1 MSKVETLISQSGLSD
16 DKQLALKQSFVDF
29 ERISNF
35 WQEQAEKIIV
45 TDINDTDMMV
55 LAKEGRKALSDKRIA
70 IEKLRKSLKDAS
82 LQEGR
87 MIDTIAKELTG
98 LITPTEE
105 YLKLQETFAQ
115 RMEEQRIAQL
125 VEDRNKAFAPY
136 GVDTRFYD
144 FATMDE
150 MMFETLLLGAK
161 TKFEK
166 EEEDKRLLEEAR
178 LRKIEED
185 KIKAEEQR
193 LENIRLKALAEEQE
207 KKLNELREFEKQ
219 RVERERQI
227 ESERIE
233 RERKIYEQELE
244 IEKERQKIEIQK
256 QQVELPMDKIVFI
269 NEQLPPNTIIIGECI
284 KIDSKYFYYNG
295 EKIEDINNVYQLFTD
310 YLKNNK

>member
-1 MSKVETLISQSGLSD
+1 MQQQTIKMSKVETLISQSGLSE

-45 TDINDTDMMV
+45 TDVNDTDMMT

-70 IEKLRKSLKDAS
+70 IEKLRKKLKDAS

-87 MIDTIAKELTG
+87 MIDTIAKELTS

-115 RMEEQRIAQL
+115 RMEEQRIAKL

-150 MMFETLLLGAK
+150 IMFETLLLGAK

-166 EEEDKRLLEEAR
+166 DEEDKRLLEEAR
-178 LRKIEED
+178 LQKIEEE
-185 KIKAEEQR
+185 KKQAEEQR
-193 LENIRLKALAEEQE
+193 LENIRLKALAEEQAN
-207 KKLNELREFEKQ
+207 KLKELQK
-219 RVERERQI
+219 I
-227 ESERIE
+227 ESERLQAE
-233 RERKIYEQELE
+233 KIQMESNWGGTSS
-244 IEKERQKIEIQK
+244 
-256 QQVELPMDKIVFI
+256 VALPSTSIIAFGQDNTFTTNII
-269 NEQLPPNTIIIGECI
+269 NIGESI
-284 KIDSKYFYYNG
+284 QIDGKYFYYNG

-310 YLKNNK
+310 YLKSNK

>member
-1 MSKVETLISQSGLSD
+1 MSKVENLISQSGLSD

-55 LAKEGRKALSDKRIA
+55 LAKEGRKALSEKRIA
-70 IEKLRKSLKDAS
+70 IEKLRKILKDAS

-115 RMEEQRIAQL
+115 RMEEQRIAKL
-125 VEDRNKAFAPY
+125 VEDRKKAFEPY
-136 GVDTRFYD
+136 GVDTRFYE

-166 EEEDKRLLEEAR
+166 EEENNRLLEESR

-185 KIKAEEQR
+185 KKQAEEQR

-207 KKLNELREFEKQ
+207 KKINELRN
-219 RVERERQI
+219 I
-227 ESERIE
+227 EAERIE
-233 RERKIYEQELE
+233 REFELE
-244 IEKERQKIEIQK
+244 LQQFPKIK
-256 QQVELPMDKIVFI
+256 LVNTK
-269 NEQLPPNTIIIGECI
+269 NTLPPNIIVIGDSI
-284 KIDSKYFYYNG
+284 KIDAKYFYYNG

>member
-1 MSKVETLISQSGLSD
+1 MSKVENLISQSGLSD

-55 LAKEGRKALSDKRIA
+55 LAKDGRKALSEKRIA
-70 IEKLRKSLKDAS
+70 IEKLRKILKDAS

-115 RMEEQRIAQL
+115 RMEEQRIAKL
-125 VEDRNKAFAPY
+125 VEDRKKAFEPY
-136 GVDTRFYD
+136 GVDTRFYE

-166 EEEDKRLLEEAR
+166 EEENNRLLEESR

-185 KIKAEEQR
+185 KKQAEEQR

-207 KKLNELREFEKQ
+207 KKINELRN
-219 RVERERQI
+219 I
-227 ESERIE
+227 EAERIE
-233 RERKIYEQELE
+233 REFELE
-244 IEKERQKIEIQK
+244 LQQFPKIK
-256 QQVELPMDKIVFI
+256 LVNTK
-269 NEQLPPNTIIIGECI
+269 NTLPPNIIVIGDSI
-284 KIDSKYFYYNG
+284 KIDAKYFYYNG

>member
-1 MSKVETLISQSGLSD
+1 MSKVENLISQSGLSD

-55 LAKEGRKALSDKRIA
+55 LAKEGRKALSEKRIA
-70 IEKLRKSLKDAS
+70 IEKLRKILKDAS

-115 RMEEQRIAQL
+115 RMEEQRIAKL
-125 VEDRNKAFAPY
+125 VEDRKKAFEPY
-136 GVDTRFYD
+136 GVDTRFYE

-166 EEEDKRLLEEAR
+166 EEENNRLLEESR

-185 KIKAEEQR
+185 KKQAEEQR

-207 KKLNELREFEKQ
+207 KKINELRN
-219 RVERERQI
+219 I
-227 ESERIE
+227 EAERIE
-233 RERKIYEQELE
+233 REFELE
-244 IEKERQKIEIQK
+244 LQQFPKIK
-256 QQVELPMDKIVFI
+256 LVNTK
-269 NEQLPPNTIIIGECI
+269 NTLPPNIIVIGDSI
-284 KIDSKYFYYNG
+284 KIDAKYFYYRE

>member
-1 MSKVETLISQSGLSD
+1 MHQQTIKMSKVETLISQSGLSE
-16 DKQLALKQSFVDF
+16 DKQLALNQSFMDF

-45 TDINDTDMMV
+45 TDVNDTDMMT

-70 IEKLRKSLKDAS
+70 IEKLRKKLKDAS

-105 YLKLQETFAQ
+105 YLKIQETFAQ
-115 RMEEQRIAQL
+115 RMEEKRIAQL

-150 MMFETLLLGAK
+150 IMFETLLLGAK

-166 EEEDKRLLEEAR
+166 DEEDKRLLEETR
-178 LRKIEED
+178 LQKIEEE
-185 KIKAEEQR
+185 KKQAEEQR
-193 LENIRLKALAEEQE
+193 LENIRLKALAEEQAN
-207 KKLNELREFEKQ
+207 KLKELQK
-219 RVERERQI
+219 I
-227 ESERIE
+227 ESERLKAEKIQIE
-233 RERKIYEQELE
+233 SNWVGTSSIA
-244 IEKERQKIEIQK
+244 
-256 QQVELPMDKIVFI
+256 LPSTSIIAFGQDNTFTTNII
-269 NEQLPPNTIIIGECI
+269 NIGESI
-284 KIDSKYFYYNG
+284 QIDGKYFYYNG

>member
-1 MSKVETLISQSGLSD
+1 MSKVEKLISQSGLSD

-115 RMEEQRIAQL
+115 RMEEQRIAKL

-185 KIKAEEQR
+185 KKQAEEQR
-193 LENIRLKALAEEQE
+193 LENIRLKALAEEQAN
-207 KKLNELREFEKQ
+207 KLRELEK
-219 RVERERQI
+219 I
-227 ESERIE
+227 ESEKVEIIE
-233 RERKIYEQELE
+233 SEFELE
-244 IEKERQKIEIQK
+244 
-256 QQVELPMDKIVFI
+256 LL
-269 NEQLPPNTIIIGECI
+269 QLPKIKLVNTQNTFTTNTISIGESI
-284 KIDSKYFYYNG
+284 QIDGKYFYYNG

>member
-1 MSKVETLISQSGLSD
+1 
-16 DKQLALKQSFVDF
+16 
-29 ERISNF
+29 
-35 WQEQAEKIIV
+35 
-45 TDINDTDMMV
+45 
-55 LAKEGRKALSDKRIA
+55 
-70 IEKLRKSLKDAS
+70 
-82 LQEGR
+82 

-125 VEDRNKAFAPY
+125 VQDRNKAFAPY

-166 EEEDKRLLEEAR
+166 EEEDKRLLEETR
-178 LRKIEED
+178 LQKIEEE
-185 KIKAEEQR
+185 KKQAEEQR
-193 LENIRLKALAEEQE
+193 LENIRLKALAEEQAN
-207 KKLNELREFEKQ
+207 KLKELQK
-219 RVERERQI
+219 I
-227 ESERIE
+227 ESEKVEIIE
-233 RERKIYEQELE
+233 SEFELE
-244 IEKERQKIEIQK
+244 
-256 QQVELPMDKIVFI
+256 LL
-269 NEQLPPNTIIIGECI
+269 QLPKIKLVNTQNTFTTNTIIIGDSI
-284 KIDSKYFYYNG
+284 KIDGKYFYYNG